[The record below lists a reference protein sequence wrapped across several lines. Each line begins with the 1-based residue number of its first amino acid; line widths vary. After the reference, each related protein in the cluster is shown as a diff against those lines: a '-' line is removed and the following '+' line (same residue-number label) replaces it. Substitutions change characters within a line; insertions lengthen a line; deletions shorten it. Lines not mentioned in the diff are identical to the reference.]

1 MPASKFVGET
11 KKRGGNRRMA
21 LLGRPM
27 GFRILRGGIPA
38 LGCFCLL
45 QYTGSSGQMGLKD
58 GVWLVAEGGGH
69 FFQVNSEL
77 QQQQTADT
85 LSATTMALTIHS
97 K

>member
-1 MPASKFVGET
+1 MYACIKICWGD
-11 KKRGGNRRMA
+11 KKT
-21 LLGRPM
+21 GRKQED
-27 GFRILRGGIPA
+27 GFIGAADGLYNTSA